1 MAAHEL
7 NNTILKNSSALKA
20 YYRFESGALT
30 TDSSGNSKT
39 LTNNGTVADGTGVYG
54 GAADFGASNSTKYL
68 TIADN
73 LGIDGGAGS
82 ISCWIK
88 LNAEIGSGYWY
99 FANVQGTTTDT
110 ALAIWYD
117 YNAGTR
123 RVNFGRLRNGAAW
136 DSALYTANLGTSSWY
151 HLVLTYDATTIRGYV
166 NGKYITGTAASGNG
180 TANHSN
186 GASVG
191 GDPGGGGLASILAD
205 DVAFFNTALS
215 ADQIKELYEG
225 RFIGEAYPQS
235 GLVGGWHLNGSSTDF
250 SGNNNHGTDTA
261 ITYSQANG
269 KFGQGAGLA
278 SASSSKIVITDSA
291 SLKPTGN
298 FTISSWMKTSTSGA
312 AQSIFQSYS
321 ANSNSAGI
329 RLLISSVSNSIYF
342 LSGKNTGAVNDTDFK
357 DVSGSKVVTDGLWHL
372 ATGVYDGS
380 SLSIYIDGNLHLS
393 ESWSNNPAYAATNY
407 IRIGATNVSGTDIN
421 FFNGSLDET
430 LVFNRTLTA
439 QEIRRMYA
447 VGTGKYY

>member
-1 MAAHEL
+1 MAAYEL

-20 YYRFESGALT
+20 YYRFSTGDLT

-117 YNAGTR
+117 YNGGTR

-225 RFIGEAYPQS
+225 RFIGESWPQS
-235 GLVGGWHLNGSSTDF
+235 GLVAGYHLNGSSTDF
-250 SGNNNHGTDTA
+250 SGNNNHGADTA

-269 KFGQGAGLA
+269 KFGQGAG
-278 SASSSKIVITDSA
+278 
-291 SLKPTGN
+291 
-298 FTISSWMKTSTSGA
+298 
-312 AQSIFQSYS
+312 
-321 ANSNSAGI
+321 
-329 RLLISSVSNSIYF
+329 
-342 LSGKNTGAVNDTDFK
+342 
-357 DVSGSKVVTDGLWHL
+357 
-372 ATGVYDGS
+372 
-380 SLSIYIDGNLHLS
+380 
-393 ESWSNNPAYAATNY
+393 
-407 IRIGATNVSGTDIN
+407 
-421 FFNGSLDET
+421 FNGSTSYITLGTSATLNPSLMSVSFWANIANTATTGRVISRDDVSTNRCYDIGYGGTTGTAPRIFFEIHSGGVVGSSTDIPNNTWHHVVCTFDGSTVKVYLNGNLDGSANHSGTVPSKTVATQIGRRNTT
-430 LVFNRTLTA
+430 LYLNGKLEEILIFNRALSA

-447 VGTGKYY
+447 VGTGKLSRYA